1 MYSFSDDDFAK
12 VGTYLDNLKRFFA
25 KRVQYKSSPSYESA
39 FTEDKASV
47 NPDLF
52 YNWQLCDLALM
63 VVYKDGKYRL
73 RSFGFKFGVK
83 SENEFVFSPQDYTV
97 NYENTVEPQNNFK
110 EFDSLDDCLRCFLD
124 VSRIVFADFLMSK
137 GIC

>member
-25 KRVQYKSSPSYESA
+25 KRVQYKFTPSYESA

-52 YNWQLCDLALM
+52 YNWQLGDLALM
-63 VVYKDGKYRL
+63 VVCKDGKYRL

-83 SENEFVFSPQDYTV
+83 SENELFF
-97 NYENTVEPQNNFK
+97 
-110 EFDSLDDCLRCFLD
+110 LRRIIRLIMKIRL
-124 VSRIVFADFLMSK
+124 SRRIILRNSIRLMIVFAVFLMLVVSYSQ
-137 GIC
+137 IS